1 MLEVKRISKTFQPGT
16 VNERKA
22 LDRVSFTAKDGEF
35 ITVIG
40 SNGAGKSTLFGAI
53 AGSFPTDGGR
63 IVLDGEDITKMPEY
77 RRSRYFGRLFQD
89 PMAGTAPGLTIEE
102 NLSLVLLQG
111 RKGATAFSRIDRSDR
126 EMFREKL
133 AALGMGL
140 EDRLRQP
147 VGLLSGGQRQA
158 LTLLLATLYPPKLLM
173 LDEHTAALDPESAAR
188 IMKLTDDI
196 VRGEGITCIMITHN
210 MQQAVETGDRTFI
223 MSSGRIV
230 ADISGEE
237 RENMTVEG
245 LTDLFR
251 RSAGGD
257 YANDRILL
265 SEDL

>member
-1 MLEVKRISKTFQPGT
+1 MLEVRKISKTFLPGT
-16 VNERKA
+16 VNEKKA
-22 LDRVSFTAKDGEF
+22 LDRVSFSAHDGEF

-53 AGSFPTDGGR
+53 AGSFPVDSGKIT
-63 IVLDGEDITKMPEY
+63 LDGEDITRMPEY
-77 RRSRYFGRLFQD
+77 NRSRFFGRLFQD

-111 RKGATAFSRIDRSDR
+111 RKGASAFSRIGRGDR

-133 AALGMGL
+133 AELGMGL
-140 EDRLRQP
+140 EDRLKQP

-173 LDEHTAALDPESAAR
+173 LDEHTAALDPESASR
-188 IMKLTDDI
+188 IMKLTESI
-196 VRGEGITCIMITHN
+196 VRDSGITCIMITHN
-210 MQQAVETGDRTFI
+210 MQQAVDTGDRTFI
-223 MSSGRIV
+223 MSGGRII

>member
-1 MLEVKRISKTFQPGT
+1 MLEVKKISKTFQPGT

-22 LDRVSFTAKDGEF
+22 LDRVTFTAEDGEF

-53 AGSFPTDGGR
+53 AGSFPTDSGR

-111 RKGATAFSRIDRSDR
+111 RKGATAFSRIDRADR
-126 EMFREKL
+126 ELFREKL

-173 LDEHTAALDPESAAR
+173 LDEHTAALDPESASR
-188 IMKLTDDI
+188 IMRLTEET

-210 MQQAVETGDRTFI
+210 MQQAVDAGDRTFI

-245 LTDLFR
+245 LTGLFR
-251 RSAGGD
+251 RTAGRN
-257 YANDRILL
+257 YANDRMLL
-265 SEDL
+265 AEEL

>member
-1 MLEVKRISKTFQPGT
+1 
-16 VNERKA
+16 
-22 LDRVSFTAKDGEF
+22 
-35 ITVIG
+35 
-40 SNGAGKSTLFGAI
+40 
-53 AGSFPTDGGR
+53 
-63 IVLDGEDITKMPEY
+63 
-77 RRSRYFGRLFQD
+77 
-89 PMAGTAPGLTIEE
+89 
-102 NLSLVLLQG
+102 
-111 RKGATAFSRIDRSDR
+111 
-126 EMFREKL
+126 
-133 AALGMGL
+133 
-140 EDRLRQP
+140 
-147 VGLLSGGQRQA
+147 
-158 LTLLLATLYPPKLLM
+158 M

>member
-1 MLEVKRISKTFQPGT
+1 MLEVVKISKTFLPGT

-22 LDRVSFTAKDGEF
+22 LDRVSFSAKDGEF

-53 AGSFPTDGGR
+53 AGSFPTDSGS
-63 IVLDGEDITKMPEY
+63 IVLDGEDITRMPEY

-89 PMAGTAPGLTIEE
+89 PMAGTAPSLSIEE

-111 RKGATAFSRIDRSDR
+111 RKGASAFSRIDRTDR
-126 EMFREKL
+126 EMFRDKL

-158 LTLLLATLYPPKLLM
+158 LTLLLATLYPPRLLM
-173 LDEHTAALDPESAAR
+173 LDEHTAALDPTSASR
-188 IMKLTDDI
+188 IMKLTEDI
-196 VRGEGITCIMITHN
+196 VRDSGITCIMITHN

-223 MSSGRIV
+223 MSGGRIV

-237 RENMTVEG
+237 RKNMGVSE
-245 LTDLFR
+245 LTELFR
-251 RSAGGD
+251 RTAGQD

-265 SEDL
+265 AEEM